1 MRYLALIITLFFSSL
16 STGLARDSLPDSP
29 WFEQDKDGAAVIH
42 LYFFWST
49 KCPHCLEALPHIE
62 QLAET
67 EDGIQLHSYQLIGE
81 RDNVLRYQLMARVV
95 GQKAQAVPAL
105 LFCNTML
112 TGFDGHATLQQ
123 LSSILSA
130 CRQHIDARGNLEGFS
145 PTLPGHVELT
155 LPFIG
160 RVDTG
165 DVDGLPVI
173 TLLIAAVDAF
183 NPCAF
188 FVLMFLMSMMLHSGS
203 RGRMFLV
210 GGVFVFISGFMYF
223 LFMTA
228 WLNLFRVIGQLD
240 IITVMAALLAM
251 FVGLVNIKDFVW
263 YKRGLSL
270 SISDNAKPVLYQ
282 RMRNL
287 LQARSLVTLLLA
299 TSGLALFAN
308 LYEFLCTAGFP
319 MVYTRILTLSDLS
332 TLQYYAYLALYNL
345 IYIVPLLAI
354 VMLFAWTM
362 GGRKLQEREGRRL
375 KLVSGSMMLTL
386 GLVLLINPGLLQNIG
401 AAIVIM
407 ATAIILAFCVI
418 IFDHTLKA
426 RHESGGQE

>member
-16 STGLARDSLPDSP
+16 STGLARDSLPDST
-29 WFEQDKDGAAVIH
+29 WFEQNKDGATVIH
-42 LYFFWST
+42 MYFFWST
-49 KCPHCLEALPHIE
+49 KCPHCLEAQPHIE
-62 QLAET
+62 QLPET
-67 EDGIQLHSYQLIGE
+67 QDGIQLHSYQLIGE
-81 RDNVLRYQLMARVV
+81 PDNVLRYQLMAKVV
-95 GQKAQAVPAL
+95 GQKAQTVPAF

-112 TGFDGHATLQQ
+112 TGFDKNTTLQQ

-130 CRQHIDARGNLEGFS
+130 CRQHISTRGNLEGFS
-145 PTLPGHVELT
+145 PALPGRVELT

-160 RVDTG
+160 QVDTG
-165 DVDGLPVI
+165 DVDSLPVI

-210 GGVFVFISGFMYF
+210 GGVFVFFSGLMYF

-228 WLNLFRVIGQLD
+228 WLNLFRVIGHLD
-240 IITVMAALLAM
+240 IITVLAALLAM

-270 SISDNAKPVLYQ
+270 SISDNAKPALYQ

-287 LQARSLVTLLLA
+287 LQTRSLVTLLLA
-299 TSGLALFAN
+299 TTGLALFAN

-332 TLQYYAYLALYNL
+332 TLNYYAYLALYNL

-375 KLVSGSMMLTL
+375 KLISGSMMLTL

-401 AAIVIM
+401 AAVVIL
-407 ATAIILAFCVI
+407 AAAIILAFCVI
-418 IFDHTLKA
+418 VFDKTIKA
-426 RHESGGQE
+426 RHGGDGQE

>member
-1 MRYLALIITLFFSSL
+1 MRYLALIIALFFSFL
-16 STGLARDSLPDSP
+16 SIGLARDSLPDST
-29 WFEQDKDGAAVIH
+29 WFEQDNDGAAVIH
-42 LYFFWST
+42 LYYFWST
-49 KCPHCLEALPHIE
+49 KCPHCLEALPYIK
-62 QLAET
+62 QLSET
-67 EDGIQLHSYQLIGE
+67 QDGIQLHSYQLVGE
-81 RDNVLRYQLMARVV
+81 QDNVLRYQLMAKAV
-95 GQKAQAVPAL
+95 GRKAEAVPAF

-112 TGFDGHATLQQ
+112 TGYDKHTTPQQ

-130 CRQHIDARGNLEGFS
+130 CRQHIKARGNLEGFS
-145 PTLPGHVELT
+145 PPLSGHVELT

-160 RVDTG
+160 EVDTG

-210 GGVFVFISGFMYF
+210 GGVFVFFSGLMYF

-228 WLNLFRVIGQLD
+228 WLNLFRVIGHLD

-251 FVGLVNIKDFVW
+251 FVGFVNIKDFVW

-270 SISDNAKPVLYQ
+270 SISDNARPALYQ

-287 LQARSLVTLLLA
+287 LQVRSLVTLLPA
-299 TSGLALFAN
+299 ITGLALFAN

-332 TLQYYAYLALYNL
+332 TFQYYAYLALYNL
-345 IYIVPLLAI
+345 IYIVPLLVI
-354 VMLFAWTM
+354 VMLFAWTV

-375 KLVSGSMMLTL
+375 KLISGSMMLTL

-401 AAIVIM
+401 TTVVVLV
-407 ATAIILAFCVI
+407 TAVILAFCA
-418 IFDHTLKA
+418 IFIDKVLNA
-426 RHESGGQE
+426 RHESGGQS